1 MDILFIIASSAYLLW
16 ITRNILFWV
25 SLWQLKEYRFDRMLI
40 HLKETGQGR
49 ELLFSPLSL
58 LKIILIVGYVF
69 VVFNDDLSGP
79 YQLAIVGLYLFQA
92 LLVLRENFSNLAKK
106 PVFTAKAIFLIICAF
121 LITLSF
127 FAIPLLD
134 KYLWLL
140 LIDKIL
146 TIIIGFIVLV
156 LAFPTEI
163 HRDVQID
170 KAVKK
175 LKERKDLLVI
185 GVTGSYG
192 KSSTKDYLA
201 QILASRFSTL
211 KTHGTN
217 NTPIGIAKT
226 ILDQLDKTIK
236 IFVVEMGAYKRGEI
250 SSMCKIVHPK
260 IGILTAVNDQHLSLF
275 KTIENTKKAKYELIE
290 SLPKNGLALFN
301 GNNAITATMFTQT
314 KKPKVLYTTS
324 TAHTSQKTDQKQS
337 KIITAYN
344 IGVKKN
350 ELLFDVDIDGET
362 LHLRTHLLGA
372 HNIENIL
379 PGVYVAKHLGMK
391 TGQIQDAVS
400 RLKSLP
406 KTMIRYV
413 LSNGVTIVDDTFN
426 ANPEAVVAALS
437 YIKVYTKKRI
447 LVLQPMIELG
457 KRAKDEHYRVAKEI
471 SKTCDHLFLTNG
483 NFYSSIMKGI
493 HDGKGKCIVEVG
505 NANTIAEY
513 LQNHAKKDDVI
524 IFEGKEAAYV
534 MDKVLEK

>member
-49 ELLFSPLSL
+49 ELLFSPLSI
-58 LKIILIVGYVF
+58 LKIVLIVGYVF
-69 VVFNDDLSGP
+69 VVFNDDLTVP
-79 YQLAIVGLYLFQA
+79 YQFAIVGLYLFQA

-106 PVFTAKAIFLIICAF
+106 PVFTAKAIFLIITAF
-121 LITLSF
+121 LITLLL
-127 FAIPLLD
+127 FAFPLLD

-140 LIDKIL
+140 LIDKVL
-146 TIIIGFIVLV
+146 TIIIGIVVLV

-163 HRDVQID
+163 HRDIQIE

-201 QILASRFSTL
+201 QILATRFPTL

-275 KTIENTKKAKYELIE
+275 KTIENTKKAKYELID

-301 GNNAITATMFTQT
+301 GNNQITEAMFTRT
-314 KKPKVLYTTS
+314 KKPKVLYTTN
-324 TAHTSQKTDQKQS
+324 TASQKTDQKQS
-337 KIITAYN
+337 KIIKAYN
-344 IGVKKN
+344 IEVKKN
-350 ELLFDVDIDGET
+350 ELIFDVDIDEET
-362 LHLRTHLLGA
+362 LHLRTPLLGA

-379 PGVYVAKHLGMK
+379 PGVYLAKHLGMK
-391 TGQIQDAVS
+391 TKQIQDAVAG
-400 RLKSLP
+400 LKSLP

-437 YIKVYTKKRI
+437 YIKIYSKKRI

-483 NFYSSIMKGI
+483 NFYSAVMRGI

-513 LQNHAKKDDVI
+513 LQNHTKKDDVI
-524 IFEGKEAAYV
+524 AFEGKEAAYV